1 MKIQQGLNNLV
12 FFFRDVNMNF
22 GLVNNN
28 DIIVQT
34 LTELWNLKR
43 FAPCKGIRIP
53 KSGKFLLLKSRK

>member
-12 FFFRDVNMNF
+12 FFCKDVNMNF

-34 LTELWNLKR
+34 LSAFICQTIN
-43 FAPCKGIRIP
+43 G
-53 KSGKFLLLKSRK
+53 